1 MKTSYGI
8 TGGIA
13 SGKSAVCR
21 LLHAMGH
28 PVFYCD
34 DEAKRIIRTDPDVRR
49 ELTAVVGEGVYD
61 DEGRLVKSVLAAYIC
76 RGRDCSER
84 VDAIVHPRV
93 REAYKAWHARQTAE
107 TTFMEC
113 ALLFESG
120 FDRLVDRTVLVHTD
134 DEVRLARLMARDGI
148 SRAQARKWMA
158 LQMTEEEKLA
168 RADIVIS
175 NDGTPE
181 ALEREV
187 REHLFRETP

>member
-76 RGRDCSER
+76 RGGECSER

-120 FDRLVDRTVLVHTD
+120 FDWLVDRTVLVHTR

-187 REHLFRETP
+187 RQWLEARR

>member
-93 REAYKAWHARQTAE
+93 REAYKAWHARQTTE

-120 FDRLVDRTVLVHTD
+120 FDRLVDRTVLVHTGD
-134 DEVRLARLMARDGI
+134 NIRLMRLMQRDGI

-187 REHLFRETP
+187 RQWLDARR

>member
-120 FDRLVDRTVLVHTD
+120 FDRLVDRTVLVHTH
-134 DEVRLARLMARDGI
+134 DEVRLARLMQRDGI

-187 REHLFRETP
+187 RQWLEARR

>member
-34 DEAKRIIRTDPDVRR
+34 DEAKRIIRTAPDVRR

-76 RGRDCSER
+76 RGRDCSKR

-187 REHLFRETP
+187 RQWLEARR

>member
-1 MKTSYGI
+1 M
-8 TGGIA
+8 

-21 LLHAMGH
+21 LLRSMGL
-28 PVFYCD
+28 PVFFCD

-49 ELTAVVGEGVYD
+49 ELTALVGDDVYD
-61 DEGRLVKSVLAAYIC
+61 GEGRLVKSVLAAYLC
-76 RGRDCSER
+76 RGGAYSAR

-120 FDRLVDRTVLVHTD
+120 FDRLVDRTVLVHTG

-148 SRAQARKWMA
+148 TRAQARKWMA
-158 LQMTEEEKLA
+158 LQMPEEEKLA

-175 NDGTPE
+175 NDSTPE
-181 ALEREV
+181 ALERTV
-187 REHLFRETP
+187 RGLFA

>member
-76 RGRDCSER
+76 RGGDCSER

-120 FDRLVDRTVLVHTD
+120 FDRLVDRTVLVHTS

-148 SRAQARKWMA
+148 SRAQARKWMT

-181 ALEREV
+181 ELEREV
-187 REHLFRETP
+187 RQWLEARR

>member
-21 LLHAMGH
+21 LLRAMGH

-76 RGRDCSER
+76 RGGDCSER

-120 FDRLVDRTVLVHTD
+120 FDRLVDRTVLVHTR

-181 ALEREV
+181 ELEREV
-187 REHLFRETP
+187 RQWLEARR